1 MESLAK
7 LKECKVVGE
16 WEKSMIN
23 HLYWC
28 VVSTRCGNGDVMKAK
43 WLSLDNHLHDV
54 HSGHSED
61 YPECSH
67 GTLTEND
74 RRKKWFRRRKY
85 LMYHIFFMQDFMYIK
100 NFKAE

>member
-1 MESLAK
+1 
-7 LKECKVVGE
+7 
-16 WEKSMIN
+16 MIN

-28 VVSTRCGNGDVMKAK
+28 MVSTPCGNGNVMKAK

-54 HSGHSED
+54 HSGHSEHF
-61 YPECSH
+61 PECSH

-85 LMYHIFFMQDFMYIK
+85 LMYHIFFMHSLCLRCLLFCYSANIIVLTWW
-100 NFKAE
+100 NFIFYQ